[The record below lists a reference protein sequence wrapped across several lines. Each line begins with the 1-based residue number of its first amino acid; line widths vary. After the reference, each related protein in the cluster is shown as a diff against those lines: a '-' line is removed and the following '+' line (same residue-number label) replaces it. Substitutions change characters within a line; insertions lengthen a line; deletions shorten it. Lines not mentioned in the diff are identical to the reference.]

1 MRPAPCPPAPRGSR
15 AAWPMPCSLAD
26 ALPLA
31 ADTPPEAAPPDGES
45 FSAVAPQPPL
55 IAPPPVEPGPAPP
68 SPPAGCSNGEA
79 TPPPQGLFP
88 ERPPPPVPGWFDIA
102 RPETPGG
109 KVLDRVE
116 RPSLVEDRPASDET
130 ANQRRRVPL
139 PEAVRCFD
147 RGLSLLQDKLF
158 AAALEEW
165 ERAAV
170 LDPDNRMYQVNL
182 KRLRQRVSN
191 PTSPNP
197 RSVVHEHEKRE
208 SQ

>member
-1 MRPAPCPPAPRGSR
+1 M
-15 AAWPMPCSLAD
+15 
-26 ALPLA
+26 A
-31 ADTPPEAAPPDGES
+31 ADTPPETMLPDSES

-55 IAPPPVEPGPAPP
+55 IAPPPVEPASATIPP
-68 SPPAGCSNGEA
+68 SWLFERRSTTAAE
-79 TPPPQGLFP
+79 GLFP
-88 ERPPPPVPGWFDIA
+88 ERPTPSVPGWFDIA
-102 RPETPGG
+102 RPETQGG

-116 RPSLVEDRPASDET
+116 RPSLVEERQASDET
-130 ANQRRRVPL
+130 ANLRRRVPL

-170 LDPDNRMYQVNL
+170 LDPDNRMYQVNV

-191 PTSPNP
+191 PTSLNP
-197 RSVVHEHEKRE
+197 RSVHEHEKRE